1 MHYHFIAIG
10 GSAMH
15 NLAIALHLKGDSITG
30 SDDEIFEPSKSRLA
44 KYNLLP
50 SEVGWDI
57 NRIHSNIDAVI
68 LGMHARKDN
77 PELIKAQK
85 LGLSIYSYPE
95 FIYEQTKD
103 QLRIV
108 IGGSHGKTS
117 ITSMILHVLSKNNIN
132 HNYMVGAQL
141 EGFDCMVKLSKEAK
155 IAVLEGDEYLSSP
168 IDRRPKFHLYQP
180 EIAVVSGIA
189 WDHINVFPTFE
200 NYVEQFRIFIDKVGK
215 NGRVI
220 YFEDDNV
227 LKEVVLNSSSKAIKI
242 PYCTFPNQIK
252 NGITYVRTEK
262 EEIPLEIFGDH
273 NLQNLNA
280 AYHVCIQLGM
290 KSVDFFSAIR
300 SFKGASKRLELVQKN
315 QSTAIYKDFAHSP
328 SKLKATTSALKNQYP
343 NRKLIACMELHTF
356 SSLNKSFLDQY
367 NGTMQEA
374 DLAFVYYN
382 KKTLKHKKLDDLSAD
397 DVKKAFAGENVTVLN
412 SSKEMVNC
420 LLKMKWEQQN
430 LLLMSSGNFDGI
442 QFAEL
447 AEKIITLPF

>member
-374 DLAFVYYN
+374 DLAFVYFN
-382 KKTLKHKKLDDLSAD
+382 KKTLKHKKLDDLSAE

>member
-15 NLAIALHLKGDSITG
+15 NLAIALHLKGDSVSG

-44 KYNLLP
+44 KHNLLP
-50 SEVGWDI
+50 SKIGWDT

-77 PELIKAQK
+77 PELKEAQK

-117 ITSMILHVLSKNNIN
+117 ITSMILHVLSKNNID

-155 IAVLEGDEYLSSP
+155 ISVLEGDEYLSSP
-168 IDRRPKFHLYQP
+168 IDRRPKFHLYYP
-180 EIAVVSGIA
+180 DIAVVSGIA

-200 NYVEQFRIFIDKVGK
+200 NYVQQFRIFVDKVSQSGK
-215 NGRVI
+215 VI
-220 YFEDDNV
+220 YFEDDAV
-227 LKEVVLNSSSKAIKI
+227 LKEVVLSSTSKATKI
-242 PYCTFPNQIK
+242 PYRTFPNQIK
-252 NGITYVRTEK
+252 NGITYIRTNEK
-262 EEIPLEIFGDH
+262 SIPLEIFGEH

-280 AYHVCIQLGM
+280 AYHVCIQVGV
-290 KSVDFFSAIR
+290 KSVDFFKAIR
-300 SFKGASKRLELVQKN
+300 SFKGASKRLELVKKN
-315 QSTAIYKDFAHSP
+315 HITAIYKDFAHSP

-367 NGTMQEA
+367 NGTMQGA
-374 DLAFVYYN
+374 DVAYVYFN
-382 KKTLKHKKLDDLSAD
+382 KQTLKHKKLEDLSAE
-397 DVKKAFAGENVTVLN
+397 DVKNAFGGENVTVLN
-412 SSKEMVNC
+412 SSEEMVDH
-420 LLKMKWEQQN
+420 LLEMKWEQQN

-442 QFAEL
+442 QFESL
-447 AEKIITLPF
+447 AEKIIM

>member
-200 NYVEQFRIFIDKVGK
+200 NYVEQFRIFIDKVGRS
-215 NGRVI
+215 GRVI

-374 DLAFVYYN
+374 DLAFVYFN
-382 KKTLKHKKLDDLSAD
+382 KKTLKHKKLDDLSAE

>member
-200 NYVEQFRIFIDKVGK
+200 NYVEQFRIFIDKVGRS
-215 NGRVI
+215 GRVI

-367 NGTMQEA
+367 NGTMQGA
-374 DLAFVYYN
+374 DVAFVYFN
-382 KKTLKHKKLDDLSAD
+382 KKTLKHKKLDDLSHE

-442 QFAEL
+442 QFTEL

>member
-374 DLAFVYYN
+374 DLAFVYFN
-382 KKTLKHKKLDDLSAD
+382 KKTLKHKKLDDLSAE

-442 QFAEL
+442 QFTEL

>member
-108 IGGSHGKTS
+108 VGGSHGKTS

-200 NYVEQFRIFIDKVGK
+200 NYVEQFRIFVDKVSK

>member
-108 IGGSHGKTS
+108 VGGSHGKTS

-141 EGFDCMVKLSKEAK
+141 EGFDCMVKLSKEVK

-315 QSTAIYKDFAHSP
+315 QSTSIYKDFAHSP

-374 DLAFVYYN
+374 DLAFVYFN
-382 KKTLKHKKLDDLSAD
+382 KKTLKHKKLDDLSAE

-442 QFAEL
+442 QFTEL

>member
-30 SDDEIFEPSKSRLA
+30 SDDEIFEPSRSRLA

-343 NRKLIACMELHTF
+343 NRKLIACIELHTF

-442 QFAEL
+442 QVKEL

>member
-200 NYVEQFRIFIDKVGK
+200 NYVEQFRIFVDKVGRS
-215 NGRVI
+215 GRVI

-374 DLAFVYYN
+374 DLAFVYFN
-382 KKTLKHKKLDDLSAD
+382 KKTLKHKKLDDLSAE

-442 QFAEL
+442 QFTEL

>member
-15 NLAIALHLKGDSITG
+15 NLAIALHLKGDSVSG

-44 KYNLLP
+44 KHNLLP
-50 SEVGWDI
+50 SKIGWDT

-77 PELIKAQK
+77 PELKEAQK

-117 ITSMILHVLSKNNIN
+117 ITSMILHVLSKNNID

-155 IAVLEGDEYLSSP
+155 ISVLEGDEYLSSP
-168 IDRRPKFHLYQP
+168 IDRRPKFHLYYP
-180 EIAVVSGIA
+180 DIAVVSGIA

-200 NYVEQFRIFIDKVGK
+200 NYVQQFRIFVDKVSQSGK
-215 NGRVI
+215 VI
-220 YFEDDNV
+220 YFEDDAV
-227 LKEVVLNSSSKAIKI
+227 LKEVVLNSTSKATKI
-242 PYCTFPNQIK
+242 PYRTFHNQIK
-252 NGITYVRTEK
+252 NGITYIRTNEK
-262 EEIPLEIFGDH
+262 NIPLEIFGEH

-280 AYHVCIQLGM
+280 AYHVCIQLGV
-290 KSVDFFSAIR
+290 KSVDFFKAIR
-300 SFKGASKRLELVQKN
+300 SFKGASKRLELVKK
-315 QSTAIYKDFAHSP
+315 SHITAIYKDFAHSP
-328 SKLKATTSALKNQYP
+328 SKLKATTSALKKQYP

-367 NGTMQEA
+367 NGTMQDA
-374 DLAFVYYN
+374 DVAYVYFD
-382 KKTLKHKKLDDLSAD
+382 KQILKHKKLEDLSPE
-397 DVKKAFAGENVTVLN
+397 DVKNAFGGENVTVLN
-412 SSKEMVNC
+412 SSEEMVDH
-420 LLKMKWEQQN
+420 LLEMKWEQQN

-442 QFAEL
+442 QFESL
-447 AEKIITLPF
+447 AEKIMM

>member
-108 IGGSHGKTS
+108 VGGSHGKTS

-200 NYVEQFRIFIDKVGK
+200 NYVEQFRIFVDKVSK

-252 NGITYVRTEK
+252 NGITYVRTER

-397 DVKKAFAGENVTVLN
+397 DVKMAFAGENVTVLN